1 MPKAGE
7 SNASRA
13 RIGRENFVGWSVL
26 MMRWGGAAGDSRPFT
41 DFFGLLGCTGLVCA
55 LSLPLYGALALGVMA
70 GLASL
75 RYSLIVCAIL
85 VPTLWMIW
93 LIFVSM
99 SGDSVLAA
107 LVPHRGIRRMIETAL
122 LMGSLRIVTGLLVNE
137 NTGAW
142 IVAAVGVLL
151 YFPVVGFFASRAE
164 SEEMRDS

>member
-1 MPKAGE
+1 MGGE
-7 SNASRA
+7 GNSLS
-13 RIGRENFVGWSVL
+13 F
-26 MMRWGGAAGDSRPFT
+26 AALL
-41 DFFGLLGCTGLVCA
+41 GLLGVAGLVCA
-55 LSLPLYGALALGVMA
+55 LSLPFYGALVLAVMA

-93 LIFVSM
+93 LLFVSM

-137 NTGAW
+137 STGAW

-151 YFPVVGFFASRAE
+151 YFPIVGFFASRAE
-164 SEEMRDS
+164 SEEMWES

>member
-1 MPKAGE
+1 MGGE
-7 SNASRA
+7 
-13 RIGRENFVGWSVL
+13 
-26 MMRWGGAAGDSRPFT
+26 GDSHSFAALL
-41 DFFGLLGCTGLVCA
+41 GLLSVAGQVCA

-93 LIFVSM
+93 LLFVSM

-122 LMGSLRIVTGLLVNE
+122 LIGSLRIVTGLLVNE

-164 SEEMRDS
+164 FEEMRES